1 MGISGLMSQ
10 IQTNTRKC
18 PNKNRRAYT
27 RLQPCVILLFFPRAA
42 PEHFICYAAAQL
54 TYTEKLFF
62 HIRVHSVVQPVYYLS
77 ETLAFVELD
86 YRRFIFIRDVHAR

>member
-27 RLQPCVILLFFPRAA
+27 RLQPCVILLFFRTA

-54 TYTEKLFF
+54 AYAKELFF
-62 HIRVHSVVQPVYYLS
+62 HIRVHPVVQPVYYLS

-86 YRRFIFIRDVHAR
+86 YRRFIFIRYLHA